1 MLFTYEQNQYFVL
14 AIGNVIEEELEMAKK
29 MDRRVERM
37 KNLIQEA
44 LISLMLEQSYE
55 SITVQ
60 EIIDRA
66 NVGRATFYKHFE
78 NKEDLLLRGIAHI
91 PYHANA
97 QTHLG
102 DPDST
107 ESHPHRPVS
116 GKKTLSFAASFI
128 HSKNNQ
134 RLHEVMYRRSFA
146 NPILDKVTSF
156 FYERINTQLKQLS
169 PPQSVDDVKV
179 TVLSHFLTGGLLAV
193 IKWWQLS
200 DFPYSV
206 DEMDE
211 FVQAIVNPSLAAV
224 LDDE

>member
-1 MLFTYEQNQYFVL
+1 
-14 AIGNVIEEELEMAKK
+14 MAKK
-29 MDRRVERM
+29 TDRRIERM
-37 KNLIQEA
+37 KKLIQEA

-78 NKEDLLLRGIAHI
+78 NKEDLLLRGIAQI
-91 PYHANA
+91 PYHANE
-97 QTHLG
+97 QTHFSE
-102 DPDST
+102 PDNT
-107 ESHPHRPVS
+107 EAHHHRPVI
-116 GKKTLSFAASFI
+116 GKKTLSFAASFT
-128 HSKNNQ
+128 HSKENQ

-146 NPILDKVTSF
+146 NPILDKVTNF
-156 FYERINTQLKQLS
+156 FYERINTQLKHLS
-169 PPQSVDDVKV
+169 PPQSVDNVKI

-211 FVQAIVNPSLAAV
+211 FIQEIVNPSLVAV
-224 LDDE
+224 LGDE